1 MRTRK
6 ERSVEVVKVCRKIYL
21 FIQHHHP
28 PSTRCFCFVRALWSR
43 ICEILI
49 GSRIV
54 THHLQKRKGEKKEN
68 SSHPFIT
75 FRDTNYV
82 SFFLANVRTM
92 MKFTKF
98 LLLGLL
104 IGLFAGI
111 SVPSSA

>member
-1 MRTRK
+1 MRMRK
-6 ERSVEVVKVCRKIYL
+6 ERSVEVVKVCTKNL
-21 FIQHHHP
+21 FIHHHHP
-28 PSTRCFCFVRALWSR
+28 TSTLVFVRALWSR

-49 GSRIV
+49 GSGIV
-54 THHLQKRKGEKKEN
+54 THPLQKRKGEKKEILLN
-68 SSHPFIT
+68 SSSLLETPT
-75 FRDTNYV
+75 LV

>member
-1 MRTRK
+1 MRMRK
-6 ERSVEVVKVCRKIYL
+6 ERSVEVVKVCTKNL
-21 FIQHHHP
+21 FIHHHHP
-28 PSTRCFCFVRALWSR
+28 TSTLVFVRALWSR

-49 GSRIV
+49 GSGIV

-68 SSHPFIT
+68 SSHLFIT
-75 FRDTNYV
+75 FLETPTLV

>member
-1 MRTRK
+1 MRMRK
-6 ERSVEVVKVCRKIYL
+6 ERSVEVVKVCTKNL
-21 FIQHHHP
+21 FIHHHP
-28 PSTRCFCFVRALWSR
+28 TSTLVFVRALWSR

-54 THHLQKRKGEKKEN
+54 THHLQREKEKRRKILLI
-68 SSHPFIT
+68 SSSLLETPT
-75 FRDTNYV
+75 LV